1 MIKQEDLVYF
11 FNELDRIIE
20 ATIEA
25 TSKGDKQPAW

>member
-20 ATIEA
+20 AT
-25 TSKGDKQPAW
+25 SKGDKQLAW

>member
-20 ATIEA
+20 ATN
-25 TSKGDKQPAW
+25 KGNKQSAW